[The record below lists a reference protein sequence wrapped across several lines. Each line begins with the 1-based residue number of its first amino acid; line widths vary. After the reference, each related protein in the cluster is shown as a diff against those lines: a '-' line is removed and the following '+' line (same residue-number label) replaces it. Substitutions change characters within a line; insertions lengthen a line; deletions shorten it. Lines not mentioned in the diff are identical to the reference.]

1 MNVIDEFHKYYF
13 QDRLVNKKQ
22 AMWLGY
28 EVYKYPTDLFVLQE
42 IIYETKPDCII
53 ETGTLR
59 GGSALF
65 LASMC
70 DLNGKGSV
78 ISVDIKPRKKLPLHP
93 RIAYVVGS
101 STDPSVVKEIIARK
115 GPSKRTMVLLDSCHT
130 KDHVLQEIKMYA
142 PLVTSGCYL
151 IVEDTKLNGNP
162 VFTNYSPDEGPGPMK
177 AVEEFM
183 RESTEFIID
192 RSKEKFLLTS
202 NPKGFLCKK

>member
-13 QDRLVNKKQ
+13 QDRLDNKKQ

-42 IIYETKPDCII
+42 IIFDTKPDCII

-70 DLNGKGSV
+70 DLNRKGRV
-78 ISVDIKPRKKLPLHP
+78 ISVDIKSRKNLPKHP
-93 RIAYVVGS
+93 RIDYIVGS
-101 STDPSVVKEIIARK
+101 SVDPAVIKEIQALRN
-115 GPSKRTMVLLDSCHT
+115 GTTMVLLDSCHT
-130 KDHVLQEIKMYA
+130 KDHVLQEMKMYA

-162 VFTNYSPDEGPGPMK
+162 VFTNYAPDEGPGPME
-177 AVEEFM
+177 AVDEFM
-183 RESTEFIID
+183 KESTQFTID
-192 RSKEKFLLTS
+192 RSKEKFY
-202 NPKGFLCKK
+202 

>member
-13 QDRLVNKKQ
+13 QDRLDNKKQ

-42 IIYETKPDCII
+42 IIFDTKPDCII

-70 DLNGKGSV
+70 DLNRKGRV
-78 ISVDIKPRKKLPLHP
+78 ISVDIKSRKNLPKHP
-93 RIAYVVGS
+93 RIDYIVGS
-101 STDPSVVKEIIARK
+101 SVDPAVIKEIQALRN
-115 GPSKRTMVLLDSCHT
+115 GTTMVLLDSCHT
-130 KDHVLQEIKMYA
+130 KDHVLQEMKMYA

-162 VFTNYSPDEGPGPMK
+162 VFTNYAPDEGPGPME
-177 AVEEFM
+177 AVDEFM
-183 RESTEFIID
+183 KESTQFTID

-202 NPKGFLCKK
+202 NPRGFLCKK